1 MKIGKHTSHQS
12 NCNCGRVDEW
22 NCKRMRDGRRLYL
35 SEVLN
40 KGDKMK
46 TVFLYAG
53 QGSQKTGMGKDFY
66 EAFPSY
72 RAVIDSLELS
82 FDLKEMMHEG
92 ELAALSRTEYTQP
105 CMAAFAAGVTAV
117 LKEEGML
124 PDAVCGLS
132 LGEYGALHAA
142 GIFDVKD
149 YVKIT
154 EFRGREM
161 AHAAEGRVC
170 SMSAVLGME
179 ASVVEKVCAQ
189 CEDAGFVKLVNY
201 NCPGQYVICG
211 DEPAV
216 AAAETMLKEKGAKR
230 CIRLNVSGPFHT
242 KYMEPA
248 GKALRAFLEEIPFAE
263 PQMNITMNVT
273 GDFYR
278 PSENL
283 KELLEA
289 QIQNSVHFESQILRF
304 IEAGADIFVEIG
316 PGNTLTGFVK
326 KTAKE
331 AGKKITA
338 YTIDRAEDLKALIA
352 KKEEIFS

>member
-1 MKIGKHTSHQS
+1 
-12 NCNCGRVDEW
+12 
-22 NCKRMRDGRRLYL
+22 
-35 SEVLN
+35 
-40 KGDKMK
+40 MK

-53 QGSQKTGMGKDFY
+53 QGSQRTGMGKDFY
-66 EAFPSY
+66 EMFPTY
-72 RAVIDSLELS
+72 KEIIDSLELS
-82 FDLKEMMHEG
+82 FDLKAMMHEG
-92 ELAALSRTEYTQP
+92 ELAVLSRTEYTQP
-105 CMAAFAAGVTAV
+105 CMAAFAAGITAV
-117 LKEEGML
+117 LKEEGIQ
-124 PDAVCGLS
+124 PDGVCGLS

-142 GIFDVKD
+142 GIFNAKD

-154 EFRGREM
+154 EFRGAQM
-161 AHAAEGRVC
+161 ALAAKGKVC
-170 SMSAVLGME
+170 SMSAVLGMKADVIE
-179 ASVVEKVCAQ
+179 AVCAQ
-189 CEDAGFVKLVNY
+189 CESKGFVKLVNY

-216 AAAETMLKEKGAKR
+216 AEAEGLLKEKGAKR

-248 GKALRAFLEEIPFAE
+248 SKALRKFLEEIPFAE
-263 PQMNITMNVT
+263 SQMNVTLNTT

-304 IEAGADIFVEIG
+304 LEVGADTFVEIG

-331 AGKKITA
+331 VDKKVIT
-338 YTIDRAEDLKALIA
+338 YTIDTAEDLKTLIA
-352 KKEEIFS
+352 KKEELFS

>member
-1 MKIGKHTSHQS
+1 
-12 NCNCGRVDEW
+12 
-22 NCKRMRDGRRLYL
+22 
-35 SEVLN
+35 
-40 KGDKMK
+40 MK

-53 QGSQKTGMGKDFY
+53 QGSQRAGMGKDLY
-66 EAFPSY
+66 ETFPEY
-72 RAVIDSLELS
+72 REVIDSLNLS
-82 FDLKEMMHEG
+82 FNLKSMMHEG
-92 ELAALSRTEYTQP
+92 DFETLSRTEYTQP

-117 LKEEGML
+117 LKKEGMM
-124 PDAVCGLS
+124 PQGACGLS

-142 GIFDVKD
+142 GIFDAED

-161 AHAAEGRVC
+161 ACAAEGKVC
-170 SMSAVLGME
+170 SMSAVLGLEPAAVEE
-179 ASVVEKVCAQ
+179 ACTQ
-189 CEDAGFVKLVNY
+189 CESAGFVKPVNY
-201 NCPGQYVICG
+201 NCPGQCVICG

-216 AAAETMLKEKGAKR
+216 AAAESLLKDKGAKR

-248 GKALRAFLEEIPFAE
+248 GKALRTFLEEIPFAE
-263 PQMNITMNVT
+263 PQMNLTLNVT

-289 QIQNSVHFESQILRF
+289 QIQNSVQFESQILRF
-304 IEAGADIFVEIG
+304 LEAGADTFVEIG
-316 PGNTLTGFVK
+316 PGNTLAGFVK

-331 AGKKITA
+331 VNKRVTT
-338 YTIDRAEDLKALIA
+338 YTIDTAEDLKALIA

>member
-1 MKIGKHTSHQS
+1 
-12 NCNCGRVDEW
+12 
-22 NCKRMRDGRRLYL
+22 
-35 SEVLN
+35 
-40 KGDKMK
+40 
-46 TVFLYAG
+46 
-53 QGSQKTGMGKDFY
+53 MGKDFY

-82 FDLKEMMHEG
+82 FDLKAMMHEG

-117 LKEEGML
+117 LKEEGMM
-124 PDAVCGLS
+124 PDAACGLS

-142 GIFDVKD
+142 GIFDAKD

-161 AHAAEGRVC
+161 ARAAEGKVC

-179 ASVVEKVCAQ
+179 ASVVEEVCAQ
-189 CEDAGFVKLVNY
+189 CEEAGFVKLVNY

-216 AAAETMLKEKGAKR
+216 AAAEAMLKEKGAKR
-230 CIRLNVSGPFHT
+230 CIRLNVGAPFHT

-248 GKALRAFLEEIPFAE
+248 AKKLRAFLEEIPFENPKFTVAL
-263 PQMNITMNVT
+263 NVT
-273 GDFYR
+273 GDFYNR
-278 PSENL
+278 GEKL
-283 KELLEA
+283 KDLLEV
-289 QIQNSVHFESQILRF
+289 QIQSSVHFESEIRKFL
-304 IEAGADIFVEIG
+304 EMGADTFVEIG
-316 PGNTLTGFVK
+316 PGNALTGFVK
-326 KTAKE
+326 KAAK
-331 AGKKITA
+331 AMDKKVIT
-338 YTIDRAEDLKALIA
+338 YTIDTAEDLKALIA

>member
-1 MKIGKHTSHQS
+1 
-12 NCNCGRVDEW
+12 
-22 NCKRMRDGRRLYL
+22 
-35 SEVLN
+35 
-40 KGDKMK
+40 MK

-53 QGSQKTGMGKDFY
+53 QGSQKAGMGKDFY

-82 FDLKEMMHEG
+82 FDLKAMMHEG

-117 LKEEGML
+117 LKEEGMM
-124 PDAVCGLS
+124 PDAACGLS

-142 GIFDVKD
+142 GIFDAKD

-161 AHAAEGRVC
+161 ARAAEGKVC

-179 ASVVEKVCAQ
+179 ASVVEEVCAQ
-189 CEDAGFVKLVNY
+189 CEEAGFVKLVNY

-216 AAAETMLKEKGAKR
+216 AAAEAMLKEKGAKR
-230 CIRLNVSGPFHT
+230 CIRLNVGGPFHT

-248 GKALRAFLEEIPFAE
+248 AKKLRAFLEEIPFENPKFTVAL
-263 PQMNITMNVT
+263 NVT
-273 GDFYR
+273 GDFYNR
-278 PSENL
+278 GEKL
-283 KELLEA
+283 KDLLEV
-289 QIQNSVHFESQILRF
+289 QIQSSVHFESEIRKFL
-304 IEAGADIFVEIG
+304 EMGADTFVEIG
-316 PGNTLTGFVK
+316 PGNALTGFVK
-326 KTAKE
+326 KAAK
-331 AGKKITA
+331 AMDKKVIT
-338 YTIDRAEDLKALIA
+338 YTIDTAEDLKALIA

>member
-1 MKIGKHTSHQS
+1 
-12 NCNCGRVDEW
+12 
-22 NCKRMRDGRRLYL
+22 MRDGRRLYL
-35 SEVLN
+35 TEVLH

-53 QGSQKTGMGKDFY
+53 QGSQRTGMGKDFY
-66 EAFPSY
+66 ETFPAY
-72 RAVIDSLELS
+72 KEVIDSLELS
-82 FDLKEMMHEG
+82 FDLKKMMHEG
-92 ELAALSRTEYTQP
+92 ELADLSRTEYTQP

-117 LKEEGML
+117 LKKEGIY
-124 PDAVCGLS
+124 PDGACGLS

-142 GIFDVKD
+142 GIFDAKD

-154 EFRGREM
+154 EFRGVQM
-161 AHAAEGRVC
+161 ALAAEGKVC

-179 ASVVEKVCAQ
+179 ASVVEEVCAQ
-189 CEDAGFVKLVNY
+189 CEDAGFVELVNY

-248 GKALRAFLEEIPFAE
+248 GKALRAFLEELPFAE
-263 PQMNITMNVT
+263 PRMNVTLNVT

-289 QIQNSVHFESQILRF
+289 QIQNSVHFEAQILRF
-304 IEAGADIFVEIG
+304 LEAGADTFIEIG

-331 AGKKITA
+331 AGKKITV
-338 YTIDRAEDLKALIA
+338 YTIDRAEDLKALVE
-352 KKEEIFS
+352 KKEELFS